1 MKFWWESGIVD
12 LQELKKSK
20 NMREF
25 HTRITIKILGFETS
39 DQLFDHFKI
48 KDQQIEKFEIKTLI
62 LTAKDDPMVGFSTF
76 PL

>member
-1 MKFWWESGIVD
+1 MNMHYQKFFIKSYLKNTILKHDQMKFWWESGIVD

-48 KDQQIEKFEIKTLI
+48 KDQ
-62 LTAKDDPMVGFSTF
+62 
-76 PL
+76 